1 MVPVL
6 TASWEM
12 NIKGKTSFKAM
23 HKSYDRKNE
32 KVERPLVPD
41 RVRENFPG

>member
-6 TASWEM
+6 TVSWEM

-23 HKSYDRKNE
+23 HKSYDRGKRLRKNGT
-32 KVERPLVPD
+32 K
-41 RVRENFPG
+41 